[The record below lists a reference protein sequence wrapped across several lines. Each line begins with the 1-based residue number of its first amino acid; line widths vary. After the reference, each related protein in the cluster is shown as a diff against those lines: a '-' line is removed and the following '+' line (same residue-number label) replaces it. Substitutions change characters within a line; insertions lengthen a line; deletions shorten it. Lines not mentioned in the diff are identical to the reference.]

1 MKKNF
6 YIGVG
11 LIVFLILSL
20 LAYGVYL
27 NQRSESNIAKRMA
40 ENRLPLRGAKVQMR
54 NIFPKFKLEILN
66 LYSNNMVDITALL
79 DGKVNSFFVGQNNF
93 VQEGQPVVELV
104 NDEVPLQMKQAESD
118 IIQARANLTRA
129 ENTFKRYSELLTMDA
144 ISKQK
149 FDEAQADFE
158 SSQAILESAIAK
170 RDQLT
175 IRQDRQIVTASI
187 SGEILRIYKPVGSYV
202 TAGTPIALI
211 GNFDTLYFDTNLFS
225 DVNEKIDI
233 GQIVEVHFADDENF
247 NKAYGAHYAA
257 GNLGDK
263 QIFTAKLIEI
273 SPPFSQP
280 AALRKLTWQIDNSVG
295 LLEPGFYD
303 GAHINFTSPRHCLT
317 IPEDITVDDRDNYV
331 FIAEDGILKL
341 RKIVTGFS
349 DGDFIQVISGLN
361 EGDIVITSSNSG
373 LSEGLSVDVT
383 VD

>member
-11 LIVFLILSL
+11 LIVLLILSL

-170 RDQLT
+170 RDQLI

>member
-6 YIGVG
+6 YIGVS
-11 LIVFLILSL
+11 LIVLLILSL

>member
-233 GQIVEVHFADDENF
+233 GQIVEVHFADDEKF

-280 AALRKLTWQIDNSVG
+280 AALRKLTWKIDNSVG